1 MNLDGEDPVTTA
13 LRLVA
18 VVLGLATIALG
29 VRVAGSRRFP
39 AAWVRLARLTPS
51 QRSQPVRMGSAQA
64 MIGAGVVFQQAP
76 FLFSVPYPVG
86 VALFVVS
93 LLSILAA
100 AGSFA
105 LLRR

>member
-1 MNLDGEDPVTTA
+1 MSLDGEDPVMIA

-18 VVLGLATIALG
+18 VVLGLAAAALG
-29 VRVAGSRRFP
+29 VRVAMSRRFP

-51 QRSQPVRMGSAQA
+51 QRSQPVRMGSTQA
-64 MIGAGVVFQQAP
+64 MIGAGLVVQQAP
-76 FLFSVPYPVG
+76 FLISMPLPVG
-86 VALFVVS
+86 RALFAVS
-93 LLSILAA
+93 LLLLVTA